1 MKLVVNILWRTAR
14 PVEMMPALYEIISTK
29 LDKPLFIYISGTPLA
44 FYSVLRDF
52 IANFYP
58 HARGPMILRK
68 SLKGDLRAHKET
80 SIEEVVT
87 KLYPR
92 KKLILIGDSGQEDPE
107 IYAEA

>member
-1 MKLVVNILWRTAR
+1 
-14 PVEMMPALYEIISTK
+14 MPALYEIISTK